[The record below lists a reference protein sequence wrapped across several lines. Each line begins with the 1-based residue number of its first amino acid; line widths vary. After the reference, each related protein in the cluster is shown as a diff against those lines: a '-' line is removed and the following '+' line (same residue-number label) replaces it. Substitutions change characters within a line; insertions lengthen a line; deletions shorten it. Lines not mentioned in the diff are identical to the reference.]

1 MAVDARTKSYR
12 AIQSKLWSDLE
23 RQYATWT
30 GWEQERL
37 AFDDK
42 GTFDD
47 SRWWGPINLQLDE
60 LLSHLPPDRARR
72 LVSDLG
78 EGWALDPTLVLYK
91 QDLAKRA
98 GVVATAVQDSLPDA
112 QWGAALV
119 SPVVAVDESQWH
131 AWVRRR
137 LTELG
142 ITDEAAFRKP
152 VYPPPKV
159 LPQSAS
165 NRFLAPA
172 AAAAAIGL
180 AAYVGYRVFSA
191 RKASPELPERR

>member
-91 QDLAKRA
+91 QDLARRA
-98 GVVATAVQDSLPDA
+98 GVVATAVQDSLPDT

-119 SPVVAVDESQWH
+119 SPVVAVDVSQWH

-152 VYPPPKV
+152 EYPPPKV
-159 LPQSAS
+159 RPKSAS
-165 NRFLAPA
+165 TRFLAPA
-172 AAAAAIGL
+172 AAVAAIGL
-180 AAYVGYRVFSA
+180 AAYVGYRVFSV
-191 RKASPELPERR
+191 RKASPELPAP